1 MRTTILAYVIAFLGL
16 LMIGGGYLGSFG
28 FIETPDA
35 DTNSNQTLRN
45 GNWNDMRRRWHR
57 RYCAGFAPSSLD
69 CAHDTAAL
77 KSVVAHDKARF
88 LFFDRPGRR
97 EAARRHSLFI
107 CSWPAAGGADPD
119 IGHRIRVFSR
129 PDAL

>member
-1 MRTTILAYVIAFLGL
+1 MHTTSFPGPFDDRWR
-16 LMIGGGYLGSFG
+16 YLGSFG
-28 FIETPDA
+28 FIETPGA

-57 RYCAGFAPSSLD
+57 RYCAGFAPTSRD

-88 LFFDRPGRR
+88 LFFDRPWRPEAALAGRLARR
-97 EAARRHSLFI
+97 EAAKASTGMCQSL
-107 CSWPAAGGADPD
+107 
-119 IGHRIRVFSR
+119 
-129 PDAL
+129 L